1 MLGSAMMKVAESGR
15 FVERRQ
21 MLVHFTTELIRSAA
35 TRGIG
40 PPFTDEARRDL
51 VSQADKLVR
60 MIEEVAHER

>member
-15 FVERRQ
+15 FAERRG
-21 MLVHFTTELIRSAA
+21 LIVHFTTELIRSAA
-35 TRGIG
+35 QRGIG

-60 MIEEVAHER
+60 IIEEVAHER